1 MAAVHLS
8 YEFLVLGSCWPE
20 KCAELTLQLLTL
32 VRAVRAWKPER
43 LEQIVDIL
51 VPQTEDEI
59 AEVNQLVPQERMQQ
73 HTVTCSCDPCRVCRE
88 LHSTRRL
95 LLKLCKVLQV
105 HTSTTRPSLRGA
117 VFGTFTLR
125 QSRCLRHELVWNRPS
140 DPELM

>member
-20 KCAELTLQLLTL
+20 KCAQLTLQLLTL

-59 AEVNQLVPQERMQQ
+59 AEGESIGTSRT
-73 HTVTCSCDPCRVCRE
+73 HAVT
-88 LHSTRRL
+88 HSYL
-95 LLKLCKVLQV
+95 LL
-105 HTSTTRPSLRGA
+105 
-117 VFGTFTLR
+117 
-125 QSRCLRHELVWNRPS
+125 
-140 DPELM
+140 